1 MFPSLEQLHVCF
13 NLLKSIHS
21 PGSQLQ
27 HLVLLN
33 LESNRLESWEQILHL
48 DVCPRYCIM
57 CVFSF
62 LKRMLNFF
70 ERYEYM

>member
-1 MFPSLEQLHVCF
+1 MFPRLEQLHVCF

-33 LESNRLESWEQILHL
+33 LESNSLQSWEQILHL
-48 DVCPRYCIM
+48 DVCPRYCHL
-57 CVFSF
+57 SF
-62 LKRMLNFF
+62 VYF
-70 ERYEYM
+70 